1 MNNVTMIVDKVL
13 VTIPDQAE
21 IFEVGTF
28 ESNDLSCRAYSLQNN
43 YLFWDLIFNTTLN
56 LNLCQLGNLLL

>member
-28 ESNDLSCRAYSLQNN
+28 ESNDLSCRASSLQNN
-43 YLFWDLIFNTTLN
+43 YLFWDLIFNTTST